1 MSNKSQLLL
10 GGSQKQT
17 HFSFTTTIKKALEFT
32 TLPHYPHASLNN
44 TATSEQKNGANRME
58 QMMER
63 REECYGY
70 FEKQHISPV
79 VLTSSKC
86 NSQEFKEEKLRN
98 RTRAKDFSY
107 G

>member
-1 MSNKSQLLL
+1 
-10 GGSQKQT
+10 
-17 HFSFTTTIKKALEFT
+17 
-32 TLPHYPHASLNN
+32 
-44 TATSEQKNGANRME
+44 ME

-63 REECYGY
+63 REECYSY

-79 VLTSSKC
+79 VLTSSKW